1 MAEKSSTNSGIVY
14 NMLAA
19 GSKIKGDF
27 IADSNFRID
36 GIFEGNIQCSGKVIV
51 GEKGYVNGNLICS
64 TAEIMGTV
72 QGTLT
77 ISEILS
83 LKSTAKVTGDI
94 KTKIL
99 SIEPKAYFSGTCD
112 MSDNESK
119 VEGE

>member
-1 MAEKSSTNSGIVY
+1 MADKSSTNSGIVY
-14 NMLAA
+14 NMLAV

-36 GIFEGNIQCSGKVIV
+36 GTFEGNIQCSGKVIV
-51 GEKGYVNGNLICS
+51 GETGNVIGNLICS

-72 QGTLT
+72 EGTLT
-77 ISEILS
+77 ISELLS

-99 SIEPKAYFSGTCD
+99 SIEPKAYFSGNCD
-112 MSDNESK
+112 MSNEK
-119 VEGE
+119 TNPEK